1 MKKLLSALLFIVSLS
16 GYTQRPE
23 TNYDEEKVPQYTLPE
38 LLVTQNGKKIRNL
51 KQWEKIRKP
60 EILQLFQQ
68 EVFGKVPDK
77 LEVAEIIVHEDAGEA
92 LGGLAIRKQLDLIFR
107 KNNQEISVGLLIYLP
122 KTEAPVPV
130 FLGYNFMGNHTIL
143 NDPDIRLSQSWIRDN
158 PSLGVIHNQI
168 TEQSRG
174 VKDNRWPL
182 EKIIKAGYGLATVY
196 YGDVDPDKNDL
207 SDGIHPFFYKPGQE
221 SPAFDE
227 WGAIA
232 AWSWGLSRVLDY
244 LEKDEQVNA
253 KQVVVI
259 GHSRLG
265 KTAIWA
271 AASDPRF
278 AACISND
285 SGCMGAALS
294 KRIFGE
300 TVGVINSSFPHWF
313 CGNFKKYNG
322 REDEL
327 PVDQHMLLATIAPR
341 PLYVA
346 SATEDLWADPKG
358 EFLSAKLAS
367 EVYSLYGLKGLT
379 INEMPKPDSPVSG
392 VVSYH
397 VRTGKHDITGYD
409 WEQYIRFADEQVIKN
424 SRGMSNKPRE

>member
-1 MKKLLSALLFIVSLS
+1 MKTILLAVFFMASFAVYS
-16 GYTQRPE
+16 QRPGIIYE
-23 TNYDEEKVPQYTLPE
+23 EEKIPQYTLPE
-38 LLVTQNGKKIRNL
+38 ILVAQNGRKIRNL

-60 EILQLFQQ
+60 EILHLFQQ
-68 EVFGKVPDK
+68 EVFGKVPGK
-77 LEVAEIIVHEDAGEA
+77 LEISEVVVHENDGEA
-92 LGGLAIRKQLDLIFR
+92 LGGLAVRKQLDLIFR
-107 KNNQEISVGLLIYLP
+107 RNNQEISIGLLIYLP
-122 KTEAPVPV
+122 KADEKVPV
-130 FLGYNFMGNHTIL
+130 FLGYNFMGNHTII
-143 NDPDIRLSQSWIRDN
+143 NDPDIRLSQSWIHDN

-174 VKDNRWPL
+174 VQDNRWNV
-182 EKIIKAGYGLATVY
+182 EEIIKAGYGLATAY
-196 YGDVDPDKNDL
+196 YGDVDPDKNDFL
-207 SDGIHPFFYKPGQE
+207 DGIHPLFYNSGQE
-221 SPAFDE
+221 NPASDE

-232 AWSWGLSRVLDY
+232 AWSWGLSRVMDY

-253 KQVVVI
+253 RQVIVI

-313 CGNFKKYNG
+313 CGNFKKYSG

-358 EFLSAKLAS
+358 EFLSAWLAS

-379 INEMPKPDSPVSG
+379 VNDMPKPDSPVKG

-397 VRTGKHDITGYD
+397 IRTGKHDITGYD
-409 WEQYIRFADEQVIKN
+409 WKQYIRFADEQVRKV
-424 SRGMSNKPRE
+424 MSKK

>member
-1 MKKLLSALLFIVSLS
+1 MKNILLAFFFMISLS
-16 GYTQRPE
+16 GYSQRPGI
-23 TNYDEEKVPQYTLPE
+23 NYDEEKVPQYTLPE
-38 LLVTQNGKKIRNL
+38 ILTTQNGRKIRNL

-60 EILQLFQQ
+60 EIFHLFQQ
-68 EVFGKVPDK
+68 EVFGKVPGK
-77 LEVAEIIVHEDAGEA
+77 LEISEVVVHEDAGEG
-92 LGGLAIRKQLDLIFR
+92 LNGLAVRKQLDLVFKR
-107 KNNQEISVGLLIYLP
+107 NNQELTMGLLMYLP
-122 KTEAPVPV
+122 KTDKKVPV
-130 FLGYNFMGNHTIL
+130 FLGYNFLGNHSIL
-143 NDPDIRLSQSWIRDN
+143 NDPEIRLSESWVADH
-158 PSLGVIHNQI
+158 PSLGIIHNQI

-174 VKDNRWPL
+174 VQDNRWPV
-182 EKIIKAGYGLATVY
+182 EEIIRAGYGLATVY

-207 SDGIHPFFYKPGQE
+207 RDGIHPFFYTTGQE
-221 SPAFDE
+221 NPGPDE

-232 AWSWGLSRVLDY
+232 AWAWGLSRVMDY
-244 LEKDEQVNA
+244 LETDEQVNA
-253 KQVVVI
+253 NQVVVI

-294 KRIFGE
+294 RRWFGE
-300 TVGVINSSFPHWF
+300 TVAVINSSFPHWF

-322 REDEL
+322 REGEL
-327 PVDQHMLLATIAPR
+327 PVDQHMLLALIAPR

-358 EFLSAKLAS
+358 EYLSAKLAS
-367 EVYSLYGLKGLT
+367 EAYRLYGLEGLPA
-379 INEMPKPDSPVSG
+379 NEMPEPDSPVFG

-397 VRTGKHDITGYD
+397 IRTGKHDITSYD
-409 WEQYIRFADEQVIKN
+409 WEQYIRFADELVRKL
-424 SRGMSNKPRE
+424 

>member
-1 MKKLLSALLFIVSLS
+1 MKKILFVLLLIVSLS
-16 GYTQRPE
+16 GYTQKPG

-38 LLVTQNGKKIRNL
+38 VLVTQNGRKIRNL
-51 KQWEKIRKP
+51 RQWEKIRRP

-68 EVFGKVPDK
+68 EVFGKVPGK
-77 LEVAEIIVHEDAGEA
+77 LEISEVIVHEDAGEA

-107 KNNQEISVGLLIYLP
+107 KNNQELSIGLLLYLP
-122 KTEAPVPV
+122 KTDRKVPV
-130 FLGYNFMGNHTIL
+130 FLGYNFMGNHTVL
-143 NDPDIRLSQSWIRDN
+143 DDPDIRLSQSWVRDN

-174 VKDNRWPL
+174 VQDNRWPL
-182 EKIIKAGYGLATVY
+182 QKIIKAGYGLATVY

-207 SDGIHPFFYKPGQE
+207 SDGIHPFFYNPGQE
-221 SPAFDE
+221 SPVSNE

-232 AWSWGLSRVLDY
+232 AWSWGLSRVMDY
-244 LEKDEQVNA
+244 LEKDDQINAQQVI
-253 KQVVVI
+253 VI

-265 KTAIWA
+265 KTALWT
-271 AASDPRF
+271 AASDSRF
-278 AACISND
+278 AACISNN

-294 KRIFGE
+294 RRAFGE

-322 REDEL
+322 RENEL

-367 EVYSLYGLKGLT
+367 EVYSLYGLIGLT
-379 INEMPKPDSPVSG
+379 VDEMPKPDSPVSG
-392 VVSYH
+392 IVSYH
-397 VRTGKHDITGYD
+397 IRTGKHDITSYD
-409 WEQYIRFADEQVIKN
+409 WEQYIRFADEQVKKM
-424 SRGMSNKPRE
+424 SRVMDNE

>member
-1 MKKLLSALLFIVSLS
+1 MKKILLAVFFIASFAVYS
-16 GYTQRPE
+16 QRPG
-23 TNYDEEKVPQYTLPE
+23 TIYDEEKVPLYTLPE
-38 LLVTQNGKKIRNL
+38 IMVAQNGRKIRNL

-60 EILQLFQQ
+60 EILRLFQQ
-68 EVFGKVPDK
+68 EVFGKVPGK
-77 LEVAEIIVHEDAGEA
+77 LEITEIIVHENAGEA
-92 LGGLAIRKQLDLIFR
+92 LGGLAVRKQLDLIFR
-107 KNNQEISVGLLIYLP
+107 NNNQEIAVGLLIYLP
-122 KTEAPVPV
+122 KTDAPVPV

-143 NDPDIRLSQSWIRDN
+143 NDPHIRLSPSWIQDN

-174 VKDNRWPL
+174 VQDNRWHV
-182 EKIIKAGYGLATVY
+182 EKIVKAGYGLATVY
-196 YGDVDPDKNDL
+196 YGDIDPDKNDFL
-207 SDGIHPFFYKPGQE
+207 DGIHPLFYNSGQE
-221 SPAFDE
+221 NPASDE

-232 AWSWGLSRVLDY
+232 AWSWGLSRVMDY
-244 LEKDEQVNA
+244 LEKEDQINA
-253 KQVVVI
+253 KQVIVI

-265 KTAIWA
+265 KTALWA

-278 AACISND
+278 AACISNN

-327 PVDQHMLLATIAPR
+327 PVDQHLLLAAIAPR

-346 SATEDLWADPKG
+346 SATADLWADPKG

-379 INEMPKPDSPVSG
+379 IDEMPKPDSPVSG

-397 VRTGKHDITGYD
+397 IRTGKHDITGYD
-409 WEQYIRFADEQVIKN
+409 WEQYIRFADEQVKKKVTGN
-424 SRGMSNKPRE
+424 E

>member
-1 MKKLLSALLFIVSLS
+1 MKTILLVVFFIASFTAYS
-16 GYTQRPE
+16 QRPG
-23 TNYDEEKVPQYTLPE
+23 TIYDEEKIPQYTLPE
-38 LLVTQNGKKIRNL
+38 ILVAQNGRKIRNL

-60 EILQLFQQ
+60 EILRLFQQ
-68 EVFGKVPDK
+68 EVFGKIPGK
-77 LEVAEIIVHEDAGEA
+77 LEISEVIVHENNGEA
-92 LGGLAIRKQLDLIFR
+92 LGGLAVRKQLDLIFR
-107 KNNQEISVGLLIYLP
+107 RNNQEISVGLLIYLP
-122 KTEAPVPV
+122 KTDAKVPV

-143 NDPDIRLSQSWIRDN
+143 NDPDIRLSQSWIHDN

-174 VKDNRWPL
+174 VQDNRWHV

-196 YGDVDPDKNDL
+196 YGDIDPDKNDFL
-207 SDGIHPFFYKPGQE
+207 DGIHPLFYNSGQE
-221 SPAFDE
+221 NPASDE

-232 AWSWGLSRVLDY
+232 AWSWGLSRVMDY

-253 KQVVVI
+253 KQVIVI

-327 PVDQHMLLATIAPR
+327 PVDQHLLLATIAPR

-358 EFLSAKLAS
+358 EFLSAKLVS
-367 EVYSLYGLKGLT
+367 KVYLLYGLKGLAVD
-379 INEMPKPDSPVSG
+379 EMPKPDSPVSG

-397 VRTGKHDITGYD
+397 IRTGKHDITGYD
-409 WEQYIRFADEQVIKN
+409 WEQYIRFADEQVKKKVT
-424 SRGMSNKPRE
+424 SNE

>member
-1 MKKLLSALLFIVSLS
+1 MKTILLVVLFIASFTAYS
-16 GYTQRPE
+16 QRPG
-23 TNYDEEKVPQYTLPE
+23 TIYDEEKIPQYTLPE
-38 LLVTQNGKKIRNL
+38 ILVAQNGRKIRNL

-60 EILQLFQQ
+60 EILRLFQQ
-68 EVFGKVPDK
+68 EVFGKVPGK
-77 LEVAEIIVHEDAGEA
+77 LEISEVIVHENNGEA
-92 LGGLAIRKQLDLIFR
+92 LGGLAVRKQLDLIFR
-107 KNNQEISVGLLIYLP
+107 RNNQEISVGLLIYLP
-122 KTEAPVPV
+122 KTDAKVPV

-143 NDPDIRLSQSWIRDN
+143 NDPDIRLSQSWIHDN

-174 VKDNRWPL
+174 VQDNRWHV

-196 YGDVDPDKNDL
+196 YGDIDPDKNDFL
-207 SDGIHPFFYKPGQE
+207 DGIHPLFYNSGQE
-221 SPAFDE
+221 NPASDE

-232 AWSWGLSRVLDY
+232 AWSWGLSRVMDY

-253 KQVVVI
+253 KQVIVI

-285 SGCMGAALS
+285 SGCVGAALS

-358 EFLSAKLAS
+358 EFLSAKLVS
-367 EVYSLYGLKGLT
+367 KVYLLYGLKGLAVD
-379 INEMPKPDSPVSG
+379 EMPKPDSPVSG

-397 VRTGKHDITGYD
+397 IRTGKHDITGYD
-409 WEQYIRFADEQVIKN
+409 WEQYIRFADEQVKKKVT
-424 SRGMSNKPRE
+424 SNE

>member
-1 MKKLLSALLFIVSLS
+1 MKKIVFVLLFMASLF
-16 GYTQRPE
+16 GYAQRPG
-23 TNYDEEKVPQYTLPE
+23 TNYDEDKVPQYTLPE
-38 LLVTQNGKKIRNL
+38 LLVTQNGRKIRTL
-51 KQWEKIRKP
+51 KQWEKVRKP
-60 EILQLFQQ
+60 EILHLFQQ
-68 EVFGKVPDK
+68 EVFGKVPGK
-77 LEVAEIIVHEDAGEA
+77 LEISEIIVHEDAGEA
-92 LGGLAIRKQLDLIFR
+92 MGGLAIRKQLDLVFR
-107 KNNQEISVGLLIYLP
+107 KNNQELSMGLLIYLP
-122 KTEAPVPV
+122 KTDTKVPV

-143 NDPDIRLSQSWIRDN
+143 SDPNIRLSQSWVHDN

-174 VKDNRWPL
+174 VQDNRWQV

-196 YGDVDPDKNDL
+196 YGDIDPDKDDFLN
-207 SDGIHPFFYKPGQE
+207 GIHPLFYNSGQE
-221 SPAFDE
+221 NPASDE

-232 AWSWGLSRVLDY
+232 AWSWGLSRVMDY

-253 KQVVVI
+253 KQVIVI

-265 KTAIWA
+265 KTALWA

-294 KRIFGE
+294 RRKFGE
-300 TVGVINSSFPHWF
+300 TVAVINSSFPHWF
-313 CGNFKKYNG
+313 CGNFKKYSG
-322 REDEL
+322 RENEL
-327 PVDQHMLLATIAPR
+327 PIDQHMLLALIAPR

-358 EFLSAKLAS
+358 EFLSARLAS
-367 EVYSLYGLKGLT
+367 DVYHLYGLEGLT
-379 INEMPKPDSPVSG
+379 IDEMPRPDSPVIG

-397 VRTGKHDITGYD
+397 IRTGKHDITSYD
-409 WEQYIRFADEQVIKN
+409 WEQYIRFADEQVKKEVTG
-424 SRGMSNKPRE
+424 SK